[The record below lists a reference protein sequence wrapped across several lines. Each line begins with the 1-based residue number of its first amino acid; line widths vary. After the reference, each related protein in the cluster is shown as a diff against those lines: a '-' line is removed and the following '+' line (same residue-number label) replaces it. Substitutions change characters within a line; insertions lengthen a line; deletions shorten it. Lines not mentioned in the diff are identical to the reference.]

1 MASWLSL
8 FKSGGAGNEIFDSAG
23 QDRQLLARRFA
34 AIISANLLNG
44 IFFQDEL
51 MKKTSACILT
61 VAIGFGGA
69 LLLEGPRAIAADPSP
84 ASPSPTTAETS
95 LGQQI
100 LAKEREE
107 LDALKTGDFKAFG
120 NLIADEAVFVD
131 SLGPAS
137 KAEVLQHTEGFKL
150 ADYKIED
157 EKFLPISEDS
167 GLISYYIT
175 EKGVS
180 RGKDFTAHVYV
191 SALWTKRATGW
202 VCLFSQETATK

>member
-1 MASWLSL
+1 
-8 FKSGGAGNEIFDSAG
+8 
-23 QDRQLLARRFA
+23 
-34 AIISANLLNG
+34 
-44 IFFQDEL
+44 
-51 MKKTSACILT
+51 MKKISTCILT
-61 VAIGFGGA
+61 IAIVFGSA
-69 LLLEGPRAIAADPSP
+69 LLLGGPRAFAADPSP
-84 ASPSPTTAETS
+84 ASPSPTIAENS

-107 LDALKTGDFKAFG
+107 LDALKAGDFKAFG

-131 SLGPAS
+131 ALGPAS
-137 KAEVLQHTEGFKL
+137 KAEVLKHTEGFKL
-150 ADYKIED
+150 TEYKIED
-157 EKFLPISEDS
+157 EKFLPISEDT

-180 RGKDFTAHVYV
+180 RGKEFTAHVCV